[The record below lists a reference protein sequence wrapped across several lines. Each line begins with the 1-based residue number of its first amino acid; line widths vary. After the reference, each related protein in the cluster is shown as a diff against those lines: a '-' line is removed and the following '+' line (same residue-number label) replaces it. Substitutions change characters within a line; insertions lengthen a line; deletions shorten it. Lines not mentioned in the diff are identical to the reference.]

1 MRKNFAEAEKSCT
14 FAVQKPERSVA
25 PEAKSETQT
34 KLERCRSGRSGRSRK
49 PLYPYGYPGFESLSF
64 RKKQPL
70 GLLFFVESRDENPG
84 RVRDRLRRFRSSA
97 EKVIALALGS
107 TKNPCLSAN
116 NPSNTAVGQILTAV
130 IILYTYKN
138 TYKFRGNPRP
148 IQKHQYHKKSRR
160 IRQKT

>member
-1 MRKNFAEAEKSCT
+1 MYLCC
-14 FAVQKPERSVA
+14 
-25 PEAKSETQT
+25 AKAGA
-34 KLERCRSGRSGRSRK
+34 KRRSRGK
-49 PLYPYGYPGFESLSF
+49 KRNTDQIGKMPEWSIGTVSKTVVPLRVPRVRIPVFPQKAAS
-64 RKKQPL
+64 RAA
-70 GLLFFVESRDENPG
+70 FFVESRDENPG